1 MIDHTKAHERFKW
14 RIVCKVGFQGWRKRI
29 FKKNKQKETPEG
41 PESAEEE
48 TKPIKLN
55 FKNVGSLK
63 LPTIDAEE
71 ELELKRNEAYIEPPV
86 QRLLRILLQKGRKN
100 TITPS
105 FDPVLG
111 FRYEIAES
119 AFENDVK
126 PEETEKFLERL
137 THLQI
142 LKKDFFNTISA
153 CPLCNSVLLT
163 LHFECPKCS
172 SRHIVRT
179 GLTEHIP
186 CGNIDEKDKF
196 TQGNSQPT
204 CPKCGAFL
212 VKNEYRDMGLWYVCR
227 ACKER
232 FEHPNLDLVCRICKN
247 QFTVRNATI
256 RDIAKY
262 ALDWDKEEE
271 IRQNVI
277 SLGSIS
283 LILNELGFTV
293 ETSTM
298 IIGEKSGIQH
308 RFSLV
313 AKKKIGGQEK
323 LLVVDHA
330 VGDKEIGA
338 ASLIVFNYKI
348 SDVSVDL
355 PIFIAIPKLNETAKK
370 IAQGQRI
377 LVIEGLPEEKEQLTK
392 ISEDIQKRLKEK
404 IVRDR
409 VAMESAETQ
418 LVHQWIFRK
427 GKKID
432 VWRNLEGK
440 FVKYSYET
448 QESSGQ
454 SK

>member
-1 MIDHTKAHERFKW
+1 MIDHTKAHDRAKS
-14 RIVCKVGFQGWRKRI
+14 RIVSKVEWRKRI
-29 FKKNKQKETPEG
+29 FKKNKQKKTPEDS
-41 PESAEEE
+41 ESAEKE

-55 FKNVGSLK
+55 LKNVGNLK
-63 LPTIDAEE
+63 LTTIDGEE
-71 ELELKRNEAYIEPPV
+71 ELEIKRNEAYIEPPV
-86 QRLLRILLQKGRKN
+86 QRFLRILLQKGRKN
-100 TITPS
+100 TIIPS

-126 PEETEKFLERL
+126 PEEIENFLERL

-142 LKKDFFNTISA
+142 LKKDFFNTVSS
-153 CPLCNSVLLT
+153 CPFCNSVLLT
-163 LHFECPKCS
+163 LHFKCPKCS

-196 TQGNSQPT
+196 TQGNSQPR
-204 CPKCGAFL
+204 CPKCGALL
-212 VKNEYRDMGLWYVCR
+212 VNNEYRDMGLWYVCR
-227 ACKER
+227 SCKER
-232 FEHPNLDLVCRICKN
+232 FEHPNLDLVCRRCKK
-247 QFTVRNATI
+247 QFTVRSATI
-256 RDIAKY
+256 RDISKY
-262 ALDWDKEEE
+262 ALNWEKEEE
-271 IRQNVI
+271 IRQNVT

-283 LILNELGFTV
+283 SILNELGFTV
-293 ETSTM
+293 ETPTM

-370 IAQGQRI
+370 IAQGQNI
-377 LVIEGLPEEKEQLTK
+377 LVIEGLPEQKEQLTK

-404 IVRDR
+404 MVKDR
-409 VAMESAETQ
+409 LAMKSAETQ

-440 FVKYSYET
+440 FVKYSDET
-448 QESSGQ
+448 QEGSAHS
-454 SK
+454 